1 MQWFLRM
8 SAGNKLNEPLDYATT
23 LIKKKKSKFMF
34 FQGLHFHR
42 LACQQSINL
51 PGHGNFRASQ
61 QLCNIFYKKD
71 ELIKPIFRY
80 LFKLYKI
87 LVGIKHFSYIVTTN
101 C

>member
-1 MQWFLRM
+1 
-8 SAGNKLNEPLDYATT
+8 
-23 LIKKKKSKFMF
+23 MF

-61 QLCNIFYKKD
+61 QLCNIFALKCAIRLNLANYKKD

-87 LVGIKHFSYIVTTN
+87 LVGIKHFSYKVTTN